1 MGIAVLSGVL
11 ASLESTTT
19 AHQNGQNGVA
29 AKWESHTPGTLTPT
43 VQSASDDESLPSR
56 YLACVSREE
65 SAKRL
70 RSLFISLGS
79 LGPSVEVLVGEN
91 VRAVLQADVVILWYV
106 PCRTHTQLN

>member
-11 ASLESTTT
+11 ASLESTGSP
-19 AHQNGQNGVA
+19 HHSA

-43 VQSASDDESLPSR
+43 VQNPLDESLPSR

-70 RSLFISLGS
+70 RTTFFSLGG

-91 VRAVLQADVVILWYV
+91 LRAVKEADVVILWYA
-106 PCRTHTQLN
+106 